1 MPQIRRIGTAPE
13 ASTNNNSQLG
23 PDKVPSI
30 GTLDM
35 DVDGYFRRCSHISND
50 TLSVTT
56 TDTQDSVPGRSV
68 GDSMDFVPPAIVEQG
83 CSTDNGADVSSQSSE
98 PPRR

>member
-13 ASTNNNSQLG
+13 ASTNNRQLG

-30 GTLDM
+30 GTLDL
-35 DVDGYFRRCSHISND
+35 DVDGYFKRCSHISND

-56 TDTQDSVPGRSV
+56 TDTQDSVPGQSV

-83 CSTDNGADVSSQSSE
+83 CSTEKGADVSSQSSE